1 MLKGWDFT
9 ENELC
14 QKYFDNNLQ
23 KIFGTN
29 IPEDGTVQMFLI
41 AILMVGLYSLKFKWK
56 KLIKRIPSLLV
67 FHLYISLLEF

>member
-1 MLKGWDFT
+1 MLKAWDFT

-14 QKYFDNNLQ
+14 QKYFDNNLK

-29 IPEDGTVQMFLI
+29 IPEDGTGQIFLI

-56 KLIKRIPSLLV
+56 KLIKRIPSSLV
-67 FHLYISLLEF
+67 FHLYISLFEF